1 MQECLNKKFILTRN
15 YLKMLILYL
24 ISHSLIGHK
33 PAPGMV
39 ELSQIDTESYAHPSL
54 SSMLKL
60 NHVSRMM

>member
-15 YLKMLILYL
+15 YLKMHS
-24 ISHSLIGHK
+24 ISHSLIGYK

-54 SSMLKL
+54 ASMLKL
-60 NHVSRMM
+60 SHVSRMM